1 MQNYPDSDQQRI
13 LQTIHAIPFGQVATY
28 GLIAKLSGIPG
39 KARYVGY
46 VLKNLPEDSNI
57 PWHRIINAQGKISF
71 PVDTEAY
78 REQKQRLLAEN
89 IIFKDHRISLKQYIW
104 KTPSLENTLPERLKA
119 HKDLQANAP

>member
-1 MQNYPDSDQQRI
+1 MQNNPDSDQQRI
-13 LQTIHAIPFGQVATY
+13 LQTIHAIPSGQVATY
-28 GLIAKLSGIPG
+28 GLIAKLSGLPG

-46 VLKNLPEDSNI
+46 ILKSLPEGSNI

-89 IIFKDHRISLKQYIW
+89 VIFKDHRVSLKQYLW
-104 KTPSLENTLPERLKA
+104 KTPSLKT
-119 HKDLQANAP
+119 D